1 MAGRVMT
8 HAVIQQLLDGIELRE
23 RELAEQVAELAARL
37 READA
42 EREALATTAKTVRAM
57 AADLDLE
64 QPPAPVLPDG
74 AAYQQIMDVFEHER
88 RPLRAR
94 DLCIALDLPVLP
106 KHVEGTRAK
115 LKRLVSLGFL
125 DENEPGLFAQP
136 GPQEPTAP
144 ADQRS

>member
-1 MAGRVMT
+1 MT

-23 RELAEQVAELAARL
+23 RQLAEQIGTLAMRL
-37 READA
+37 REAEA

-64 QPPAPVLPDG
+64 QPSAPVLPEG
-74 AAYQQIMDVFEHER
+74 AAYQQITGVFDHER

-94 DLCIALDLPVLP
+94 DLCLAQDLPVIP
-106 KHVEGTRAK
+106 RHVKGTRAK
-115 LKRLVSLGFL
+115 LKRLVSFGFL
-125 DENEPGLFAQP
+125 DETEPGLFAQP
-136 GPQEPTAP
+136 RPHAPTAP